1 MKDFREAY
9 KKLLDLGTPEAM
21 LMLGSVLCEFAEYAE
36 QSNGRLYR
44 DAVEK
49 MNAVNWNNYLTE
61 AEAVQIV
68 GSLVGQDGSKGA
80 HWSMA
85 QVSDAVE
92 RLNGS
97 MECEPYYN
105 KYALFVTMNMI
116 YSDFSAT
123 LAQFTD
129 AENLPEVVY
138 RLAVDK
144 LKDADKP
151 RFVRAYFGV

>member
-1 MKDFREAY
+1 MVTVRK
-9 KKLLDLGTPEAM
+9 AM
-21 LMLGSVLCEFAEYAE
+21 ELTNPVVGELSERARA
-36 QSNGRLYR
+36 R
-44 DAVEK
+44 AVEK

-61 AEAVQIV
+61 AEAAHIV
-68 GSLVGQDGSKGA
+68 GSLAGQDGSKGA

-92 RLNGS
+92 RLNGNI
-97 MECEPYYN
+97 ECEPYYN

-123 LAQFTD
+123 LGQFTD

-144 LKDADKP
+144 LKDADRP